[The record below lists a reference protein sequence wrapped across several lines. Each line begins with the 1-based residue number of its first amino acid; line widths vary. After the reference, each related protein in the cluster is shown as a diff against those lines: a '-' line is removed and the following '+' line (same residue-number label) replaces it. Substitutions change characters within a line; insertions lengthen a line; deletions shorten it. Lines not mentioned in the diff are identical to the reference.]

1 MVFTWGGVEGL
12 TPGQSTVEF
21 LLEPHSEGTLV
32 LLRHYGLP
40 RPALE
45 PHRRG
50 WVYSGLVKLKDAAEG
65 RTPSPPLSQRH
76 CPTRQRGVKGRVVIV
91 NWWMFAGGLMAMSCA
106 AGHAIAGLNM
116 FYRPI
121 KSAITNELHAG
132 ILTGMWHLITIHFV
146 LSGLALLV
154 LGTYGRQDARSSGS
168 WRCSSSAMPLL
179 YLGISLRLGGALK
192 LFQWIPF
199 SITAIL
205 AATAAVT
212 AH

>member
-1 MVFTWGGVEGL
+1 M
-12 TPGQSTVEF
+12 
-21 LLEPHSEGTLV
+21 
-32 LLRHYGLP
+32 
-40 RPALE
+40 
-45 PHRRG
+45 
-50 WVYSGLVKLKDAAEG
+50 
-65 RTPSPPLSQRH
+65 
-76 CPTRQRGVKGRVVIV
+76 VIV

-154 LGTYGRQDARSSGS
+154 LSTYGQQDAVVWLVAVQFVGY
-168 WRCSSSAMPLL
+168 ATL